1 MGITP
6 DITIRERKHS
16 VKSVGL
22 TVVACLRM
30 RKMME
35 GWAGNKRL
43 QESLLKKLEGVRGE
57 RRSGK
62 V

>member
-16 VKSVGL
+16 LKTVGL

-30 RKMME
+30 RRMMQA
-35 GWAGNKRL
+35 WAGNKRL
-43 QESLLKKLEGVRGE
+43 QESLLKKLENMRGG
-57 RRSGK
+57 RKAGK
-62 V
+62 A